1 VEDFDV
7 FYHHPEQLIGNSCND
22 IYRNIMIKSDGSV
35 IPAHG
40 RCYNLQLG
48 NIYEE
53 SLKEI
58 WHSKVLSTFRKDLE
72 NAGGLMPAC
81 SRCCSAF

>member
-1 VEDFDV
+1 
-7 FYHHPEQLIGNSCND
+7 
-22 IYRNIMIKSDGSV
+22 MIKSDGTA

-40 RCYNLQLG
+40 RCYNLTVG

-53 SLKEI
+53 NLTTI
-58 WHSKVLSTFRKDLE
+58 WNSPVLGAFRKDLMK
-72 NAGGLMPAC
+72 AGGLLPAC